1 MALTLQTTT
10 GYLDLFSD
18 ESISVD
24 FNLAD
29 LRDPAAIFSPIS
41 KSFSVPATDINNQF
55 FKHYYDVSISG
66 GFNPYAKQ
74 DVTLFSDDLIMIS
87 GYLQLLD
94 VSLENTVPKQ
104 YQVLVAGENARFA
117 RNVGEKEL
125 TQLGLDAY
133 DHLFNYENIVDSWQ
147 GDLFDGDIVYAPV
160 DTRVFASDTIFA
172 PENAFTPLVESDF
185 FPTIKASIIFEQIFT
200 EAGYTIEAATGIFD
214 DQKFTDLMLLGYS
227 RDRLVPSEAAFN
239 SRLAQV
245 VTANSLSIPDLQVT
259 IPSVIELDTEIYDN
273 GSNFDDSIFAY
284 EVPVIG
290 SYKFNVQGNIS
301 AGDGDYRYQVSMY
314 LGSMQVQVKDFVT
327 ANAFSVD
334 FVHLFNNL
342 TGSNRVTFRIAGL
355 NSSGTLDVSCQM
367 TVISAPDHP
376 TGSSITP
383 PQFLPR
389 MKQKDFIAGIA
400 KMFNLVFVP
409 SKDIPNMISIYS
421 YDEWIGSGVVR
432 NWQEVVDVSQPIT
445 IKPTTEL
452 QGKTIKML
460 MGNGNA
466 IIDNAYVSAFGI
478 PHGSVEVDDTSNVFA
493 EGEITIQT
501 PFAATI
507 TNRVTSNTTFDVIQ
521 MFDLEGKPIDS
532 PPRLLYFNGLNGT
545 TDYYIFRAA
554 DGSFN
559 VQNEYPIFNV
569 IYAGVFTA
577 TFGIPQV
584 EGSVPPKNNL
594 LTDFY
599 ATYLLELYASDAVM
613 LEVPIV
619 LEPAQLFLL
628 NLNDQIYYDGEY
640 WRINKIGGYDL
651 DKMTARVELFR
662 ASFVNSSICASTI
675 TTLNNNGTVSF
686 SGAPTQQ
693 CCEFY
698 GYKWTGNDCFWRT
711 SKFVK
716 SKSVGLVGLE
726 KSAIA
731 NVSTTTTRPTT
742 TQYWFTATSTEESE
756 TGTFVCKPIHNYA
769 TPLFAM
775 AEGEQQ
781 IVRITFTCLSE
792 SYQNDYTI
800 IRTAGGDVVQSIFPV
815 AGDGYTV
822 LIVMPDTFASYLL
835 LSHNS
840 GPAVS
845 ETWSIYVERQQVL

>member
-18 ESISVD
+18 EGISID

-41 KSFSVPATDINNQF
+41 KSFSLPATDVNNQF

-66 GFNPYAKQ
+66 GFNAYAKQ

-125 TQLGLDAY
+125 IELDLDSY
-133 DHLFNYENIVDSWQ
+133 IHIFNYENIVDSWQ

-172 PENAFTPLVESDF
+172 PENPFTPLVESDF
-185 FPTIKASIIFEQIFT
+185 FPAIKASIIFEQIFA

-214 DQKFTDLMLLGYS
+214 DPKFTDMLLLGYS
-227 RDRLVPSEAAFN
+227 KEGLVPLEAAFN

-245 VTANSLSIPDLQVT
+245 YTSASLSIPDLAAGPAST
-259 IPSVIELDTEIYDN
+259 IQLNTEVYDN
-273 GSNFDDSIFAY
+273 GGNFDTATFRY

-290 SYKFNVQGNIS
+290 AYKFKIQGNVS
-301 AGDGDYRYQVSMY
+301 AFTGERWYQVQMY
-314 LGSMQVQVKDFVT
+314 LGSIAVQSINVRTRGF
-327 ANAFSVD
+327 FEVD
-334 FVHLFNNL
+334 FVHTFYYL
-342 TGSNRVTFRIAGL
+342 TTSNQVTFRIGAI
-355 NSSGTLDVSCQM
+355 NSTGTLDARCEM
-367 TVISAPDHP
+367 TVINAPDHP
-376 TGSSITP
+376 TGSDVTP
-383 PQFLPR
+383 SMFLPR

-409 SKDIPNMISIYS
+409 SKDIPNMISIYA
-421 YDEWIGSGVVR
+421 YDQWIGSGAIR

-460 MGNGNA
+460 MANGNA
-466 IIDNAYVSAFGI
+466 IIDNAYVSSYGI

-493 EGEITIQT
+493 EGEITIET

-507 TNRVTSNTTFDVIQ
+507 TNRLTSNTTFDVIQ

-532 PPRLLYFNGLNGT
+532 PPRLLYFNGLRGT
-545 TDYYIFRAA
+545 SDYYIFRSA
-554 DGSFN
+554 DGAFL
-559 VQNEYPIFNV
+559 VQDEYPIFNV
-569 IYAGVFTA
+569 TYAGIFTA

-584 EGSVPPKNNL
+584 EGTKPPKNNL

-599 ATYLLELYASDAVM
+599 ATYLLELYATDAVM

-619 LEPAQLFLL
+619 MEPGQLFLL
-628 NLNDQIYYDGEY
+628 NLNDQIYYDGDY

-662 ASFVNSSICASTI
+662 ASFVSSSICASTI
-675 TTLNNNGTVSF
+675 TSLNNDGTVSF
-686 SGAPTQQ
+686 TGTSTQQ

-698 GYKWTGNDCFWRT
+698 GYKWSDNTCYWRT

-716 SKSVGLVGLE
+716 SKSAGLVGLE

-731 NVSTTTTRPTT
+731 NVNTTTSRPTT
-742 TQYWFTATSTEESE
+742 TQYWFTAVSTEESE
-756 TGTFVCKPIHNYA
+756 SGTFACVPVHNYA
-769 TPLFAM
+769 TPLFSM

-781 IVRITFTCLSE
+781 IVRITFTCLSF
-792 SYQNDYTI
+792 SFQNDYTI
-800 IRTAGGDVVQSIFPV
+800 IRTASGDVVQSIFPV
-815 AGDGYTV
+815 SGDRYTIT
-822 LIVMPDTFASYLL
+822 IVRPDTFASYLL

-840 GPAVS
+840 GPQVS
-845 ETWSIYVERQQVL
+845 ETWSVYVERQQVL